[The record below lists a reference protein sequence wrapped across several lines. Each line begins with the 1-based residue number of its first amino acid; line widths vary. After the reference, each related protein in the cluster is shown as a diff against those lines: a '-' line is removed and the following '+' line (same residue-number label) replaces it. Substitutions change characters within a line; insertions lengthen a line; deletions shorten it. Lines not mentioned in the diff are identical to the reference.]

1 MELAILVLLAACI
14 FLYLR
19 WSKIK
24 KRYAGY
30 EVLLPVAEEMSKR
43 KADLAALESKIEEI
57 RVEHAKLDAVRSE
70 REHLEAHV
78 RELEAVELLHDSG
91 FYEPRYSFDT
101 SERYQKR
108 LDEVRTKQKTLLE
121 SGAALNSSQ
130 TWTIGGSEKKGEQL
144 TKRISKLMLRAFQGE
159 SDTVIAKVKYGNVET
174 YAEKIRR
181 AKDAINKLGDT
192 WGLSITDSFVEL
204 ILEELYLVYEYQE
217 KVAEE
222 REEQRRIREEM
233 KEEERVRREAER
245 AQQEAEKEERR
256 AQEALD
262 KARKEMEGKQG
273 SELEA
278 MQQQL
283 AELQRLV
290 DEAGARKERALSQAQ
305 QTRRGHVYVISNI
318 GSFGEDVFKIGM
330 TRRLEPMDRI
340 KELGDASVPFMFDVH
355 AIIYSDDAP
364 NMEMT
369 LHRKFHQRRVNR
381 VNEKREFFRVTL
393 DEIVD
398 EVKRIDGMADVEFTL
413 VAEAREYRETLA
425 LSQS

>member
-121 SGAALNSSQ
+121 SGAALSQ

-318 GSFGEDVFKIGM
+318 GSFGDDVFKIGM

>member
-43 KADLAALESKIEEI
+43 KADLATLESKIEEI

-78 RELEAVELLHDSG
+78 RELEAVELLHHSG

-101 SERYQKR
+101 SERSQTR
-108 LDEVRTKQKTLLE
+108 LDEVRAKQKTLLE

-256 AQEALD
+256 AQDALD

-278 MQQQL
+278 MQLQL
-283 AELQRLV
+283 VELQRLV
-290 DEAGARKERALSQAQ
+290 DEANARKERALSQAQ
-305 QTRRGHVYVISNI
+305 LTRRGHVYVISNI
-318 GSFGEDVFKIGM
+318 GSFGDDVFKIGM

-355 AIIYSDDAP
+355 AVIFSDDAP

>member
-108 LDEVRTKQKTLLE
+108 LDEVRAKQKTLLE

-130 TWTIGGSEKKGEQL
+130 TWTIGGSEKKGEKL
-144 TKRISKLMLRAFQGE
+144 MKRISKLMLRAFQGE

-318 GSFGEDVFKIGM
+318 GSFGDDVFKIGM

-393 DEIVD
+393 DEIVN

>member
-1 MELAILVLLAACI
+1 
-14 FLYLR
+14 
-19 WSKIK
+19 
-24 KRYAGY
+24 
-30 EVLLPVAEEMSKR
+30 
-43 KADLAALESKIEEI
+43 
-57 RVEHAKLDAVRSE
+57 
-70 REHLEAHV
+70 
-78 RELEAVELLHDSG
+78 
-91 FYEPRYSFDT
+91 
-101 SERYQKR
+101 
-108 LDEVRTKQKTLLE
+108 
-121 SGAALNSSQ
+121 
-130 TWTIGGSEKKGEQL
+130 
-144 TKRISKLMLRAFQGE
+144 MLRAFQGE

-318 GSFGEDVFKIGM
+318 GSFGDDVFKIGM

>member
-108 LDEVRTKQKTLLE
+108 LDEVRAKQKTLLE

-318 GSFGEDVFKIGM
+318 GSFGDDVFKIGM

-393 DEIVD
+393 DEIVN

>member
-1 MELAILVLLAACI
+1 MELAILILFAACI

-108 LDEVRTKQKTLLE
+108 LDDVRAKQKTLLE

-181 AKDAINKLGDT
+181 TKDAINKLGDT

-256 AQEALD
+256 AQDALD

-283 AELQRLV
+283 VELQRLV
-290 DEAGARKERALSQAQ
+290 DEANARKERALSQAQ

-318 GSFGEDVFKIGM
+318 GSFGDDVFKIGM

-355 AIIYSDDAP
+355 AVIYSDDAP

>member
-1 MELAILVLLAACI
+1 MELAVLILFTACI
-14 FLYLR
+14 ILLVR
-19 WSKIK
+19 WRKIK

-30 EVLLPVAEEMSKR
+30 EVLLPIAEEMSKR
-43 KADLAALESKIEEI
+43 KAEMAALETKIEEV
-57 RVEHAKLDAVRSE
+57 RVEHAKLGAVRAE
-70 REHLEAHV
+70 REQLEAHV
-78 RELEAVELLHDSG
+78 RELEAIEILHDAG
-91 FYEPRYSFDT
+91 FYEPRYAFDT
-101 SERYQKR
+101 SERYQAR
-108 LDEVRTKQKTLLE
+108 LEEVRQKQKQMLE
-121 SGAALNSSQ
+121 SGAALISSQ
-130 TWTIGGSEKKGEQL
+130 SWTIGGSEKKGEQL

-159 SDTVIAKVKYGNVET
+159 SDTVISKVKYGNVQT

-192 WGLSITDSFVEL
+192 WGLSITDGFVEL

-217 KVAEE
+217 KLAEE

-256 AQEALD
+256 AQDALD
-262 KARKEMEGKQG
+262 RARKEMEGKQG
-273 SELEA
+273 AELEA
-278 MQQQL
+278 MQQQI
-283 AELQRLV
+283 AELQRQV
-290 DEAGARKERALSQAQ
+290 EEANTRKERALSQAQ

-330 TRRLEPMDRI
+330 TRRLEPLDRI

-369 LHRKFHQRRVNR
+369 LHRKFHQRRMNR
-381 VNEKREFFRVTL
+381 VNEKREFFRVSLT
-393 DEIVD
+393 EIVD
-398 EVKRIDGMADVEFTL
+398 EVRRIDGMADVEFTL
-413 VAEAREYRETLA
+413 LAEAREYHETLA
-425 LSQS
+425 LNQT